1 MKKLLLAIMMIGA
14 LCSTTKAQKTWV
26 AGGGTGSGNWSVAA
40 NWSGGTLPTAT
51 DSVVISITNN
61 SGATITIDGSAV
73 CRALYMI
80 GSGSVAGTGPTLQFA
95 SPPVIPSLTVFGGLS
110 ITGGS
115 GSGTQGGRP
124 KLTSN
129 GNGDAI
135 LILNGYNGVTY
146 TTSAS
151 NTNANGSAGLNMN
164 EGIVRIIGTGIANVS
179 LGAGARLGDLQIGNG
194 INAKV
199 VNFIQTNTSTLTI
212 TSLIVK
218 AGSTFNVGNTA
229 NNLVSNIGSNNITGV
244 PNWYGG
250 LTVETGASL
259 LAQSATGPSYA
270 TFNIFGGDIINNGT
284 ISLSNTNRFINV
296 NIANTNSNTRTRTI
310 GGTSPVIFRGLL
322 LNDTNAT
329 INVLTPI
336 TINDTIVFNSG
347 KLVNTSPV
355 TLSSNITVAG
365 GNTNSFVS
373 GPLRHTWSTA
383 TATKFFPLGKGNIYR
398 PVSFA
403 LTTPVSPIISAEVF
417 NTNSAGTFAGGT
429 LSQSFYYQTALIS
442 GTATSGGSV
451 IMNFIPSIDGVQN
464 TSTLG
469 VGQATTVNG
478 AYTNIGN
485 SISTS
490 TSVTSSPTYNPASG
504 NFLSLLS
511 TASNTLP
518 VVFKFFTG
526 SKEEGSV
533 HLKWSTASESNNK
546 GFEIQRS
553 LNGAKYQ
560 AVGFVKGS
568 GNSNITKTY
577 SFTDVNNTTGNV
589 CYRLKQI
596 DFNGVSE
603 FSKVT
608 CVNIEAVKTTEVIT
622 TPNPFYASLNVK
634 YNSLNEGS
642 ANMQIIDMLGKT
654 HQNSNMIVNKG
665 ENTLTIDTEVLPLGI
680 YFIRI
685 TNGTEVTTQRIVKR

>member
-1 MKKLLLAIMMIGA
+1 MMIGA

-40 NWSGGTLPTAT
+40 NWSGGTLPIAS
-51 DSVVISITNN
+51 DSVVIS
-61 SGATITIDGSAV
+61 GASNGGAIITIDANAV
-73 CRALYMI
+73 CGALYII
-80 GSGSVAGTGPTLQFA
+80 GGGTATGPLLQFSSTGA
-95 SPPVIPSLTVFGGLS
+95 VSLSVNGGIS

-115 GSGTQGGRP
+115 GTAPNTRP
-124 KLTSN
+124 KFNSN
-129 GNGDAI
+129 GNNLAT
-135 LILNGYNGVTY
+135 LLLNGYNGVVY
-146 TTSAS
+146 TTTSS
-151 NTNANGSAGLNMN
+151 NTVANNSTGFNMN
-164 EGIVRIIGTGIANVS
+164 EGNVQIIGNGTATIS
-179 LGAGARLGDLQIGNG
+179 LGAGARFGNLQIGDG
-194 INAKV
+194 TNAKV
-199 VNFIQTNTSTLTI
+199 VNFIQTTTSTLTV
-212 TSLIVK
+212 TGLTVK
-218 AGSTFNVGNTA
+218 TGSTFNVGNTA
-229 NNLVSNIGSNNITGV
+229 NNIVSNIGSNNVTGV
-244 PNWYGG
+244 SNWVGG

-259 LAQSATGPSYA
+259 LAQSAAGPSYA
-270 TFNIFGGDIINNGT
+270 TFNIFGGAIINNGT

-310 GGTSPVIFRGLL
+310 GGTSPIIFRGLL

-329 INVLTPI
+329 INVSTPI

-373 GPLRHTWSTA
+373 GPLRHTWSAA
-383 TATKFFPLGKGNIYR
+383 TATKLFPLGKGNVYR
-398 PVSFA
+398 PVSVA
-403 LTTPVSPIISAEVF
+403 LSTPASPIISAEVF
-417 NTNSAGTFAGGT
+417 NSNPAGTFAGGT

-464 TSTLG
+464 TATLG

-485 SISTS
+485 SISTL
-490 TSVTSSPTYNPASG
+490 TSVTSSSTYNPASG

-526 SKEEGSV
+526 SKEEGIV

-553 LNGAKYQ
+553 VNGAKYQ
-560 AVGFVKGS
+560 AVGFVKGA

-577 SFTDVNNTTGNV
+577 SYTDANNTTGNV

-596 DFNGVSE
+596 DFNGASE

-608 CVNIEAVKTTEVIT
+608 CVYIEAVKTTEVIT
-622 TPNPFYASLNVK
+622 TPNPFNASLNVK

-654 HQNSNMIVNKG
+654 HQNTNMIVNKG
-665 ENTLTIDTEVLPLGI
+665 ENTLTIDTEALPLGI

>member
-40 NWSGGTLPTAT
+40 NWSGGTLPIAS
-51 DSVVISITNN
+51 DSVVIS
-61 SGATITIDGSAV
+61 GASNGGAIITIDANAV
-73 CRALYMI
+73 CGALYII
-80 GSGSVAGTGPTLQFA
+80 GGGTATGPLLQFSSTGA
-95 SPPVIPSLTVFGGLS
+95 VSLSVNGGIS

-115 GSGTQGGRP
+115 GTAPNTRP
-124 KLTSN
+124 KFNSN
-129 GNGDAI
+129 GNNLAT
-135 LILNGYNGVTY
+135 LLLNGYNGVVY
-146 TTSAS
+146 TTTSS
-151 NTNANGSAGLNMN
+151 NTVANNSTGFNMN
-164 EGIVRIIGTGIANVS
+164 EGNVQIIGNGTATIS
-179 LGAGARLGDLQIGNG
+179 LGAGARFGNLQIGDG
-194 INAKV
+194 TNAKV
-199 VNFIQTNTSTLTI
+199 VNFIQTTTSTLTV
-212 TSLIVK
+212 TGLTVK
-218 AGSTFNVGNTA
+218 TGSTFNVGNTA
-229 NNLVSNIGSNNITGV
+229 NNIVSNIGSNNVTGV
-244 PNWYGG
+244 SNWVGG

-259 LAQSATGPSYA
+259 LAQSAAGPSYA
-270 TFNIFGGDIINNGT
+270 TFNIFGGAIINNGT

-310 GGTSPVIFRGLL
+310 GGTSPIIFRGLL

-329 INVLTPI
+329 INVSTPI

-373 GPLRHTWSTA
+373 GPLRHTWSAA
-383 TATKFFPLGKGNIYR
+383 TATKLFPLGKGNVYR
-398 PVSFA
+398 PVSVA
-403 LTTPVSPIISAEVF
+403 LSTPASPIISAEVF
-417 NTNSAGTFAGGT
+417 NSNPAGTFAGGT

-464 TSTLG
+464 TATLG

-485 SISTS
+485 SISTL
-490 TSVTSSPTYNPASG
+490 TSVTSSSTYNPASG

-526 SKEEGSV
+526 SKEEGIV

-553 LNGAKYQ
+553 VNGAKYQ
-560 AVGFVKGS
+560 AVGFVKGA

-577 SFTDVNNTTGNV
+577 SYTDANNTTGNV

-596 DFNGVSE
+596 DFNGASE

-622 TPNPFYASLNVK
+622 TPNPFNASLNVK

-654 HQNSNMIVNKG
+654 HQNTNMIVNKG
-665 ENTLTIDTEVLPLGI
+665 ENTLTIDTEALPLGI

>member
-40 NWSGGTLPTAT
+40 NWSGGTLPIAS
-51 DSVVISITNN
+51 DSVVIS
-61 SGATITIDGSAV
+61 GASNGGAIITIDANAV
-73 CRALYMI
+73 CGALYII
-80 GSGSVAGTGPTLQFA
+80 GGGTATGPLLQFSSTGA
-95 SPPVIPSLTVFGGLS
+95 VSLSVNGGIS

-115 GSGTQGGRP
+115 GTAPNTRP
-124 KLTSN
+124 KFNSN
-129 GNGDAI
+129 GNNLAT
-135 LILNGYNGVTY
+135 LLLNGYNGVVY
-146 TTSAS
+146 TTTSS
-151 NTNANGSAGLNMN
+151 NTVANNSTGFNMN
-164 EGIVRIIGTGIANVS
+164 EGNVQIIGNGTATIS
-179 LGAGARLGDLQIGNG
+179 LGAGARFGNLQIGDG
-194 INAKV
+194 TNAKV
-199 VNFIQTNTSTLTI
+199 VNFIQTTTSTLTV
-212 TSLIVK
+212 TGLTVK
-218 AGSTFNVGNTA
+218 TGSTFNVGNTA
-229 NNLVSNIGSNNITGV
+229 NNIVSNIGSNNVTGV
-244 PNWYGG
+244 SNWVGG

-259 LAQSATGPSYA
+259 LAQSAAGPSYA
-270 TFNIFGGDIINNGT
+270 TFNIFGGAIINNGT

-310 GGTSPVIFRGLL
+310 GGTSPIIFRGLL

-329 INVLTPI
+329 INVSTPI

-373 GPLRHTWSTA
+373 GPLRHTWSAA
-383 TATKFFPLGKGNIYR
+383 TATKLFPLGKGNVYR
-398 PVSFA
+398 PVSVA
-403 LTTPVSPIISAEVF
+403 LSTPASPIISAEVF
-417 NTNSAGTFAGGT
+417 NSNPAGTFAGGT

-464 TSTLG
+464 TATLG

-485 SISTS
+485 SISTL
-490 TSVTSSPTYNPASG
+490 TSVTSSSTYNPASG

-526 SKEEGSV
+526 SKEEGIV

-553 LNGAKYQ
+553 VNGAKYQ
-560 AVGFVKGS
+560 AVGFVKGA

-577 SFTDVNNTTGNV
+577 SYTDANNTTGNV

-596 DFNGVSE
+596 DFNGASE

-608 CVNIEAVKTTEVIT
+608 CVYIEAVKTTEVIT
-622 TPNPFYASLNVK
+622 TPNPFNASLNVK

-654 HQNSNMIVNKG
+654 HQNTNMIVNKG
-665 ENTLTIDTEVLPLGI
+665 ENTLTIDTEALPLGI